1 MSVMRASSAN
11 VTPQTIPIIQ
21 MDVSLRNAQF
31 TKSGTSL
38 ICNDIVFFLNEPIT
52 STKFIVF
59 KVIEYT

>member
-38 ICNDIVFFLNEPIT
+38 ICNVIVFFLNEPIT